1 MLGTARFGVELV
13 PIELASTPLILTL
26 LLVVR
31 CPLTLNAVSPRP
43 KSVLLGTEDCAPACS
58 TRSC

>member
-1 MLGTARFGVELV
+1 VLGTARFGVELV

-31 CPLTLNAVSPRP
+31 CRVNAERRV
-43 KSVLLGTEDCAPACS
+43 AAA
-58 TRSC
+58 